1 MKIMLIDAEH
11 GSLLKTK
18 EALAAADPF
27 LKITP
32 LTNARDALELLARES
47 HDVVITDL
55 LLPGI
60 DGLALLE
67 KVRRL
72 YPAVIRILVSSNV
85 DPNVMFVAMNVAH
98 QILQKSLDGPLLW
111 SLISQTA
118 AVLPLIRDDK
128 MRTVVG
134 SVSQLPPA
142 PRVYSELSRL
152 LENPNCSIDDVVKLI
167 GRDQAIAARLLRLAN
182 SAFFSHREHSLDL
195 RPSVVRL
202 GFNTIRNLMLTVELF
217 HLSSPFGKAL
227 GHELELVQQNALL
240 LAKTSE
246 QLARSTTLTGD
257 AFVTGLLA
265 DIGQIVLLM
274 TQGYAW
280 RDCRATARLYKRP
293 LQEVEEA
300 AFGVSHA
307 EVGGYLLGMWG
318 LPYAVVEAV
327 TNHHHPERIL
337 APIYSLSAITAI
349 STAITDGL
357 PIDENWLLS
366 LKVKTRVDMVRERV
380 NPQ

>member
-18 EALAAADPF
+18 GELAELDPF
-27 LKITP
+27 LKISP
-32 LTNARDALELLARES
+32 LTNARDALDLLARES

-55 LLPGI
+55 LLPGL

-67 KVRRL
+67 RVRRL
-72 YPAVIRILVSSNV
+72 YPTVIRIIVNSNS
-85 DPNVMFVAMNVAH
+85 DHTVMFAAMNVAH
-98 QILQKSLDGPLLW
+98 QILQKPLNGPLLW

-118 AVLPLIRDDK
+118 AVSSLIRDDK
-128 MRTVVG
+128 MRAVVG
-134 SVSQLPPA
+134 GVSQLPPA
-142 PRVYSELSRL
+142 PRVYSELSGL

-167 GRDQAIAARLLRLAN
+167 GRDPAIAGRLLRLAN

-217 HLSSPFGKAL
+217 DQSSPFGKAL
-227 GHELELVQQNALL
+227 GRELDLVQQNALL

-274 TQGYAW
+274 TRGYEW

-293 LQEVEEA
+293 LQELEET

-318 LPYAVVEAV
+318 LPYSVVEAV

-357 PIDENWLLS
+357 PIDENWLFS
-366 LKVKTRVDMVRERV
+366 LKVKTRVDMVRERI
-380 NPQ
+380 NAQ

>member
-1 MKIMLIDAEH
+1 
-11 GSLLKTK
+11 
-18 EALAAADPF
+18 
-27 LKITP
+27 
-32 LTNARDALELLARES
+32 
-47 HDVVITDL
+47 
-55 LLPGI
+55 
-60 DGLALLE
+60 
-67 KVRRL
+67 
-72 YPAVIRILVSSNV
+72 
-85 DPNVMFVAMNVAH
+85 MFAAMNVAH
-98 QILQKSLDGPLLW
+98 QILHKPLDGPLLW

-128 MRTVVG
+128 MRAVVG
-134 SVSQLPPA
+134 SISQLPPA
-142 PRVYSELSRL
+142 PRVYSELSQL

-167 GRDQAIAARLLRLAN
+167 GRDPAIAARLLRLAN

-217 HLSSPFGKAL
+217 HVSSPFGKAL
-227 GHELELVQQNALL
+227 GRELELVQQDALL

-246 QLARSTTLTGD
+246 QLARNTTLTGD

-274 TQGYAW
+274 TQGYTW

-293 LQEVEEA
+293 LQEVEET

-318 LPYAVVEAV
+318 LPYSVVEAV

-337 APIYSLSAITAI
+337 APIYGLSAITAI
-349 STAITDGL
+349 STAILDGT
-357 PIDENWLLS
+357 PIDENWLFS

>member
-11 GSLLKTK
+11 MSLLKTK
-18 EALAAADPF
+18 GALAGVDPF

-32 LTNARDALELLARES
+32 LTNARDALNLLAREA
-47 HDVVITDL
+47 HDVVIADL
-55 LLPGI
+55 LLPGV

-72 YPAVIRILVSSNV
+72 YPTVIRFLVTSNS
-85 DPNVMFVAMNVAH
+85 DYKLTFAAMNVAH
-98 QILQKSLDGPLLW
+98 QVMQKPLDTPLLW

-118 AVLPLIRDDK
+118 AVLPLIRDDA
-128 MRTVVG
+128 MRAVIG
-134 SVSQLPPA
+134 SVAQLPPA
-142 PRVYSELSRL
+142 PRVYAELSRL
-152 LENPNCSIDDVVKLI
+152 LENPNCGIDDVVKLI
-167 GRDQAIAARLLRLAN
+167 GRDPAIASRLLRLAN

-217 HLSSPFGKAL
+217 DLGSPFGKAL
-227 GHELELVQQNALL
+227 GRELELVQRNALV
-240 LAKTSE
+240 LAKISE

-293 LQEVEEA
+293 LQDLEEK
-300 AFGVSHA
+300 AFGVTHA
-307 EVGGYLLGMWG
+307 EVGGYLLALWG
-318 LPYAVVEAV
+318 LPYSVVEAV
-327 TNHHHPERIL
+327 TNHHHPERII
-337 APIYSLSAITAI
+337 APIYSLTAITAI
-349 STAITDGL
+349 STAIMDDV
-357 PIDENWLLS
+357 PIDENWLVS
-366 LKVKTRVDMVRERV
+366 LKVKTRVDLARERLS
-380 NPQ
+380 PQ

>member
-1 MKIMLIDAEH
+1 MKVVLIDAEH

-18 EALAAADPF
+18 GALVAEDPF
-27 LKITP
+27 LKVTP
-32 LTNARDALELLARES
+32 LTNARDALDLLGRES

-55 LLPGI
+55 ALPGI
-60 DGLALLE
+60 DGLGLLE
-67 KVRRL
+67 RVRRL
-72 YPAVIRILVSSNV
+72 YPTVIRILVSGSS
-85 DPNVMFVAMNVAH
+85 DQKVMFAAMNVAH
-98 QILQKSLDGPLLW
+98 QVLQKPFNVQLLW

-118 AVLPLIRDDK
+118 AVLPLIRDDS
-128 MRTVVG
+128 MRAIVG

-142 PRVYSELSRL
+142 PRVYVELSRL
-152 LENPNCSIDDVVKLI
+152 LEDPNCSIDDVVKLI
-167 GRDQAIAARLLRLAN
+167 GRDPAIATRLLRLAN

-202 GFNTIRNLMLTVELF
+202 GFNTIRNLMLSVELF
-217 HLSSPFGKAL
+217 HQSSPFGKAL

-246 QLARSTTLTGD
+246 QLARSTPMTGD

-265 DIGQIVLLM
+265 DMGQIVLLM

-280 RDCRATARLYKRP
+280 RDCRATARLYQRP
-293 LQEVEEA
+293 LQDIEEK

-307 EVGGYLLGMWG
+307 EVGGYLLGLWG
-318 LPYAVVEAV
+318 LPYSVVEAV
-327 TNHHHPERIL
+327 TNHHHPERII

-349 STAITDGL
+349 STAIMDGL
-357 PIDENWLLS
+357 PVDESWLVS
-366 LKVKTRVDMVRERV
+366 LKVKTRVDMVREQV

>member
-1 MKIMLIDAEH
+1 MKIMLIDTEH
-11 GSLLKTK
+11 VSLLKTK
-18 EALAAADPF
+18 GELAESDPF

-32 LTNARDALELLARES
+32 LTNARDALDLLGREP
-47 HDVVITDL
+47 HDVVITEL

-67 KVRRL
+67 RVRRL
-72 YPAVIRILVSSNV
+72 YPTVIRILVNNSS
-85 DPNVMFVAMNVAH
+85 DQNVMLAAMNVAH
-98 QILQKSLDGPLLW
+98 QILKKPLDGPLLW

-128 MRTVVG
+128 MRAVVG
-134 SVSQLPPA
+134 NVSQLPPA
-142 PRVYSELSRL
+142 PRVYSELSQL
-152 LENPNCSIDDVVKLI
+152 LENPNCGIDDVVKLI
-167 GRDQAIAARLLRLAN
+167 GRDPAIATRLLRLAN

-217 HLSSPFGKAL
+217 HQSSPFGKAL
-227 GHELELVQQNALL
+227 GHELELVQQNALV

-293 LQEVEEA
+293 LQEVEET

-318 LPYAVVEAV
+318 LPYSVVEAV

-357 PIDENWLLS
+357 HIDENWLFS
-366 LKVKTRVDMVRERV
+366 LKVKTRVDLVREQV

>member
-1 MKIMLIDAEH
+1 MKVLLIDAEH

-18 EALAAADPF
+18 SALAAEDPF

-32 LTNARDALELLARES
+32 LTNARDAFELLSRES
-47 HDVVITDL
+47 HDVVIADL
-55 LLPGI
+55 SLPGI

-67 KVRRL
+67 RVRRL
-72 YPAVIRILVSSNV
+72 YPTVIRILVTNNS
-85 DPNVMFVAMNVAH
+85 DHKVMFAAMNVAH
-98 QILQKSLDGPLLW
+98 QVLKKPFDSLLLW

-118 AVLPLIRDDK
+118 AVLPLIRDDA
-128 MRTVVG
+128 MRSVLG

-142 PRVYSELSRL
+142 PRVYAELSRL
-152 LENPNCSIDDVVKLI
+152 LDDPNCDIDDVVKLI
-167 GRDQAIAARLLRLAN
+167 GRDPAIATRLLRLAN

-202 GFNTIRNLMLTVELF
+202 GFNTIRNLVLTVELF
-217 HLSSPFGKAL
+217 HQSSPFGKAL

-246 QLARSTTLTGD
+246 QLARSTTMAGD

-280 RDCRATARLYKRP
+280 RDCRSMAHLYKRP
-293 LQEVEEA
+293 LQDIEEK
-300 AFGVSHA
+300 AFGVTHA
-307 EVGGYLLGMWG
+307 EVGGYLLGLWG
-318 LPYAVVEAV
+318 LPYSVVEAV
-327 TNHHHPERIL
+327 INHHHPERII

-349 STAITDGL
+349 STAIMDGL
-357 PIDENWLLS
+357 PVDESWLVS
-366 LKVKTRVDMVRERV
+366 LKVKTRVDMVRERL